1 VPKNQHTGGAGARW
15 ETDGRWITPVGRPG
29 AVLAETAYMKRGP
42 AAKDAE
48 RLANARLMAAA
59 PEMLD
64 ALRSVASQGCYV
76 SVETMADIRS
86 AIANATGG
94 EG

>member
-1 VPKNQHTGGAGARW
+1 MPKNLHTGGAGARW
-15 ETDGRWITPVGRPG
+15 ESIG
-29 AVLAETAYMKRGP
+29 ANVYLKRGRG
-42 AAKDAE
+42 ALIARTARRRRGLIQNDEE